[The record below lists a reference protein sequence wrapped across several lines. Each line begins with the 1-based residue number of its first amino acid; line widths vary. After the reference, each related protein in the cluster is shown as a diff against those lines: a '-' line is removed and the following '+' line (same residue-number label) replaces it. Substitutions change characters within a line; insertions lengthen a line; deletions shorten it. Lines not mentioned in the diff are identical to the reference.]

1 MEWAAYLQNAKN
13 VQTLL
18 TKVKK
23 CDKIISRNIQKAALQ
38 PVYHI
43 QTAAVVIHIFG
54 GERGNIFMKKERRTL
69 NAFTLVEVIV
79 VMVILAILAALLIP
93 SLTGYIDKANEQ
105 SAIVEARSVLTAAQT
120 MTSEHYG
127 TTKADR
133 AKLADWLNES
143 LADKEVQEKILV
155 LADLGTATTTNG
167 TTTYDVGDNT
177 VNSFTV
183 SGGTITGFVF
193 SDGAYEV
200 TYDKSAADPFT
211 VVAE

>member
-1 MEWAAYLQNAKN
+1 
-13 VQTLL
+13 
-18 TKVKK
+18 
-23 CDKIISRNIQKAALQ
+23 
-38 PVYHI
+38 
-43 QTAAVVIHIFG
+43 
-54 GERGNIFMKKERRTL
+54 MKKERRTL
-69 NAFTLVEVIV
+69 NACTLVEVIV

-133 AKLADWLNES
+133 GKLADWLNES
-143 LADKEVQEKILV
+143 LTDKDVQEKILV

-167 TTTYDVGDNT
+167 NTTYDVGDNT

-193 SDGAYEV
+193 YDGAYEV
-200 TYDKSAADPFT
+200 TYDKTAADPFT
-211 VVAE
+211 VVAK